1 MNSLRCFILRTMPGH
16 FSFFT
21 QEIHNQQAVFDENE
35 TRHAIHTLRYKEG
48 DTIHFT
54 DGLGQRYLGRIDGI
68 KKNSFTASIFQ
79 QETEKNPG
87 ELSLGVGLIKNTDRL
102 EWLVEK
108 CTELG
113 VKQLWLLNTGNAEKR
128 RVNLDRLQKIAI
140 AALKQS
146 HGYRLPMIGMATFA
160 DMMSVKSA
168 HRFICYCS
176 ETAGSG
182 MAGAE
187 CLKNDCLVLIG
198 PEGDF
203 TRKEA
208 EQAVAEGFTFLS
220 LGPAVLR
227 TETACM
233 AVSAIYAV
241 QHGR

>member
-1 MNSLRCFILRTMPGH
+1 MPGH

-21 QEIHNQQAVFDENE
+21 QEIQGQKAVFDENE
-35 TRHAIHTLRYKEG
+35 TRHAIQTLRYKEG

-68 KKNSFTASIFQ
+68 KKNNFTASIFQ
-79 QETEKNPG
+79 QETDENPG

-128 RVNLDRLQKIAI
+128 RINLDRLQKIAI

-146 HGYRLPMIGMATFA
+146 HGYRLPLIGTAAFE
-160 DMMSVKSA
+160 DMMSVKVG

-176 ETAGSG
+176 ETDESVAAGS
-182 MAGAE
+182 E
-187 CLKNDCLVLIG
+187 QLIKDSLVLIG

-208 EQAVAEGFTFLS
+208 EQAMAEGFSFLS
-220 LGPAVLR
+220 LGPSVLR

-233 AVSAIYAV
+233 AVAAIYAV